1 MDGSGDDTLRRV
13 LLGIPAM
20 SPAISDPARHEKVLS
35 FVAGLCSQAPAATV
49 ARLSGDLDALGVL
62 CPAIPHPAD
71 DRITSLALRILGVL
85 VAASAAGSPA
95 GSGAPRVPVFQSLR
109 KRYPPV
115 LDHILLLGPDR
126 GEAGDAESKSAIDL
140 FGCLETLGM
149 WLACDAAVAWMS
161 DECERIRDLVLHA
174 FETQNLFVVRSC
186 CRLVLGI
193 LTLDRPASLSHARCL
208 HAALVGADALPQR
221 LAEMAD
227 AGATADDKIAVL
239 ELAWLVAESA
249 HPGAIELLVDC
260 DLVMVCF
267 DLLADMDRIVQHRAV
282 DVLILLFSQQA
293 RHGTRL
299 ISQPAHTLLQSDFD
313 FVVSSIL
320 VRRECASPTARQC
333 APYFG
338 VLEILWHTSASQ
350 DARDALR
357 IVLQSALDVV
367 LAGGSGVVALN
378 APFAELGHMC
388 TRAHSSIASSL
399 RAGSA
404 AQQRAARQM
413 SCDALVSAI
422 CRLAESSPQ
431 QLADLLLV
439 LLSPHAACPP
449 KPLTSGLV
457 SLAAILRSN
466 QSMPALS
473 ASLLWSAIQP
483 LAEPGPKDDYSI
495 PLLKALLDLL
505 LLLVECGGAECEPC
519 VASWMQQLL
528 VSGTWDAQDVA
539 LEATTRVFSAGHST
553 PVSKALSSRLDVIHC
568 VASCLK
574 SPSSFVRSSALGCL
588 ACLISDP
595 EMHIH
600 LASTPG
606 LVAEIVPMMTG
617 DPEAFVRRAAVSLVA
632 LLVGDPAAARRL
644 IVDNNGVP
652 AAITASSIGKCCFD
666 DDLEVRVQAVRL
678 LVALFGRADDVA
690 LAADPDEHPFFVV
703 DGDRHFVSM
712 LDDPSRLVRQQA
724 LEGVLALRSMHI
736 DTALRDAKRERHAGS
751 RADAFLSRLAAVD
764 TEEMRM
770 RCIPEHLYQEALDMD
785 ASVLNESN
793 ERGEGNNV
801 LYCYDC

>member
-186 CRLVLGI
+186 CRL
-193 LTLDRPASLSHARCL
+193 
-208 HAALVGADALPQR
+208 R

-320 VRRECASPTARQC
+320 VRR
-333 APYFG
+333 
-338 VLEILWHTSASQ
+338 
-350 DARDALR
+350 D
-357 IVLQSALDVV
+357 
-367 LAGGSGVVALN
+367 
-378 APFAELGHMC
+378 
-388 TRAHSSIASSL
+388 
-399 RAGSA
+399 
-404 AQQRAARQM
+404 
-413 SCDALVSAI
+413 
-422 CRLAESSPQ
+422 
-431 QLADLLLV
+431 
-439 LLSPHAACPP
+439 
-449 KPLTSGLV
+449 
-457 SLAAILRSN
+457 N

-483 LAEPGPKDDYSI
+483 LAEPGPKDDYS
-495 PLLKALLDLL
+495 
-505 LLLVECGGAECEPC
+505 
-519 VASWMQQLL
+519 
-528 VSGTWDAQDVA
+528 
-539 LEATTRVFSAGHST
+539 
-553 PVSKALSSRLDVIHC
+553 
-568 VASCLK
+568 
-574 SPSSFVRSSALGCL
+574 
-588 ACLISDP
+588 
-595 EMHIH
+595 
-600 LASTPG
+600 
-606 LVAEIVPMMTG
+606 